1 MMDGVALKLESSG
14 LPLAHAPEQSK
25 DGEME
30 RLRDG
35 ETERERDPKAHHAG
49 RAWISDVRAERGRGG
64 LRFLRLNNWARFAV

>member
-35 ETERERDPKAHHAG
+35 ETERERETLKPTMRAG
-49 RAWISDVRAERGRGG
+49 PGSPMSERREAGAG
-64 LRFLRLNNWARFAV
+64 